1 MSGAAGEGRF
11 GIVLRL
17 ALPSAGELLLGT
29 LVGVVNTYLVG
40 HLGAAPLA
48 AVGLAFHAAM
58 IGMILFNAVGTGA
71 TALIARMVGAGDWK
85 GANRVVWQALI
96 LAALTGLVFM
106 VPLELLAAPI
116 LKLLAAEGEVLE
128 LGVTYLRI
136 YCSVFAFSSVMYI
149 GNACMRGAGDTRTP
163 LLVMAVV
170 NLLNIVVAWLL
181 VNGQFGLPQLGV
193 KGAALGALTGR
204 LVGGLM
210 VVGLLLKGR
219 SGLKLRWCDLHI
231 DPGVMRRIARI
242 GFPVGFEQVIFRLGM
257 LVYVRLVSSLGTVAF
272 AAHQVAL
279 NAESI
284 SFMPGYGFAVAATTL
299 VGQGLGARDPERAE
313 RDAYTAGYLSAGLMS
328 IMGICFIL
336 FPEPLIGFF
345 TTDPEVIRQGVE
357 PLRLAGLAQPFLAAM
372 MVFGGGLRGA
382 GDTLTPMCINGSG
395 VWLLRIPLALLFT
408 RIFPWGLLGIW
419 IASSLDMVLRGM
431 LLFFLFRRGRWK
443 TAQV

>member
-1 MSGAAGEGRF
+1 MSDAAGGSRF
-11 GIVLRL
+11 GAVLRL

-29 LVGVVNTYLVG
+29 LVGIVNTYLVG

-48 AVGLAFHAAM
+48 AVGLAFQAAM
-58 IGMILFNAVGTGA
+58 TGMILFNAVGTGA
-71 TALIARMVGAGDWK
+71 TALIARMVGAEDWE
-85 GANRVVWQALI
+85 GANRVLWQALI
-96 LAALTGLVFM
+96 LAALTGVAVM
-106 VPLELLAAPI
+106 APLELLATSI
-116 LKLLAAEGEVLE
+116 MELLGAGEEVLA
-128 LGVTYLRI
+128 LGVPYLRI
-136 YCSVFAFSSVMYI
+136 YCSVYAFSSVMYI

-193 KGAALGALTGR
+193 EGAAFGALAGR

-219 SGLKLRWCDLHI
+219 SGLQLRWCDLRL
-231 DPGVMRRIARI
+231 DPGVIRRIARI
-242 GFPVGFEQVIFRLGM
+242 GFPVGFEQLIFRLGM
-257 LVYVRLVSSLGTVAF
+257 LVYIRLVAALGTVAF

-284 SFMPGYGFAVAATTL
+284 SFMPGYGFAVATTTL

-313 RDAYTAGYLSAGLMS
+313 RDAYTAGYIGAGLMS
-328 IMGICFIL
+328 VMGVCFIL
-336 FPEPLIGFF
+336 FPEALISFF
-345 TTDPEVIRQGVE
+345 TTDPEVIDQGVE

-408 RIFPWGLLGIW
+408 RVFPWGLLGVW
-419 IASSLDMVLRGM
+419 IAMSLDMGIRGM

-443 TAQV
+443 TVQI